1 MTIDLDNQL
10 TFRFGVESEF
20 IFGFYKNK
28 WFAIS
33 KPTYEYFKKK
43 QRTDNQS
50 TKIDYTSIE
59 SIIIRHHLFLN
70 DRAKLFVN

>member
-1 MTIDLDNQL
+1 MSIDLDKQL

-33 KPTYEYFKKK
+33 KPTYEYFKMEHK
-43 QRTDNQS
+43 TDNQN
-50 TKIDYTSIE
+50 TKIDYTSI
-59 SIIIRHHLFLN
+59 
-70 DRAKLFVN
+70 